1 MPVDRTIGRKPCGAD
16 EEKSRIRRRRGAF
29 WPQPSSILP
38 RRGWR
43 ARARSKSPTAAHANK
58 AMLYYYF
65 GDKRH
70 LHRAVLENLFRQ
82 LRNGVYQPQRKQASP
97 RERLRE
103 FITAYF
109 DFLASHP
116 NYPRLVH
123 REAMESTKEFD
134 WIVRQYLRPFH
145 NQLVRTLEEGIGGG
159 GISRRGSASH
169 GVHDHGHDHFLFRGC
184 GDFQPGGGAQSA
196 GAARAGG
203 AQTGAAGFS
212 GSWIDSNKSEGPMTG
227 RKFATF
233 LLVIFTIAAVAYYF
247 THAARNGYPTD
258 RGGGR
263 QRSDREPA
271 DDRAHHQA
279 ECG

>member
-1 MPVDRTIGRKPCGAD
+1 L
-16 EEKSRIRRRRGAF
+16 RRGRRKIENPATARR
-29 WPQPSSILP
+29 ILAAAEQHFAAQ
-38 RRGWR
+38 GLAG
-43 ARARSKSPTAAHANK
+43 ARTEQIATAAHANK

-145 NQLVRTLEEGIGGG
+145 NQLVRTLEEGIAAGEFRTADPHDTAFTIMGMTTSYFAAAAIFSQVAG
-159 GISRRGSASH
+159 HNLLAPHALAARKQALLDFL
-169 GVHDHGHDHFLFRGC
+169 DHGLSRTK
-184 GDFQPGGGAQSA
+184 
-196 GAARAGG
+196 ARA
-203 AQTGAAGFS
+203 
-212 GSWIDSNKSEGPMTG
+212 
-227 RKFATF
+227 R
-233 LLVIFTIAAVAYYF
+233 
-247 THAARNGYPTD
+247 
-258 RGGGR
+258 
-263 QRSDREPA
+263 
-271 DDRAHHQA
+271 
-279 ECG
+279 